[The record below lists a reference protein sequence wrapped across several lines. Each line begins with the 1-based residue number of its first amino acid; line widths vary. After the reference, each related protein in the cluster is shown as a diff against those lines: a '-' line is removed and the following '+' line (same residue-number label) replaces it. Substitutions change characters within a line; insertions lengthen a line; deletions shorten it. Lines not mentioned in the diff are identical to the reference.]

1 MNLQEIISNPDL
13 KGVSLSVS
21 AKDLS
26 EFARNIADATAK
38 SILQNQPET
47 QTETEK
53 LLTADEVCTRLSV
66 SRVTLHQ
73 WKKKGWLTPVKLG
86 YAVRWRESDVKA
98 IQEGRK
104 VL

>member
-1 MNLQEIISNPDL
+1 MNLEKIISNPDL
-13 KGVSLSVS
+13 KGISLSVS

-26 EFARNIADATAK
+26 EFAKSIADSTAK
-38 SILQNQPET
+38 NLIENKPEPKP
-47 QTETEK
+47 ETEK

-66 SRVTLHQ
+66 SRITLHN
-73 WKKKGWLTPVKLG
+73 WKKKNWLTPVKLG